1 MNPLGEQY
9 FPAAFLPAYIHKH
22 PDFGVRRIL
31 TYTIFQFLSFTGKE
45 DTTLAPALKKSLF
58 SCEDAFDFSVI
69 ERYLSEDDAFAPSF
83 AADSFDP
90 FYLYCAVRMVED
102 FFDETIASDELSVVD
117 QLIFANHPILCSA
130 SFEQADF
137 ALDALLQSG
146 AEFYAALYLVLT
158 RYPESLGSLLP
169 AFSEAYREEFHFTC
183 EDFILY
189 GFMNEYFEVEDCMSN
204 ASFHTLLDTL
214 VQATL
219 NYYNT
224 DFETLLISDIPSMLR
239 GTASRFSSMKP
250 FGCVTLP
257 YLRGHDDSLFLLQK
271 AFRHTAAY
279 ELRNHLFDFHLD
291 EDKLI
296 TLDNWKENLRWHY
309 VQYSHVFEP
318 ALDVFYATV
327 LSQELLKNSFYRN
340 ISELSREA

>member
-1 MNPLGEQY
+1 
-9 FPAAFLPAYIHKH
+9 
-22 PDFGVRRIL
+22 
-31 TYTIFQFLSFTGKE
+31 
-45 DTTLAPALKKSLF
+45 
-58 SCEDAFDFSVI
+58 
-69 ERYLSEDDAFAPSF
+69 
-83 AADSFDP
+83 
-90 FYLYCAVRMVED
+90 
-102 FFDETIASDELSVVD
+102 
-117 QLIFANHPILCSA
+117 
-130 SFEQADF
+130 
-137 ALDALLQSG
+137 
-146 AEFYAALYLVLT
+146 
-158 RYPESLGSLLP
+158 
-169 AFSEAYREEFHFTC
+169 
-183 EDFILY
+183 
-189 GFMNEYFEVEDCMSN
+189 MNEYFEVEDCMGN

-257 YLRGHDDSLFLLQK
+257 YLRDHDASLFLLQK
-271 AFRHTAAY
+271 TFRHTAAY